1 VSFKHLV
8 DEKRNIVVLKA
19 KGKISVIDIIS
30 EIQKAIDTKRG
41 VGITRRLLDMTDQES
56 SFELKDAQKILKM
69 VKASSNTLGSK
80 KIAMLFNEIPDIV
93 KSDEIRSLLNSPTL
107 DIRFFTDKAKAVQ
120 FLNKPSAKKK

>member
-107 DIRFFTDKAKAVQ
+107 DIRFFTDKAKAAQ